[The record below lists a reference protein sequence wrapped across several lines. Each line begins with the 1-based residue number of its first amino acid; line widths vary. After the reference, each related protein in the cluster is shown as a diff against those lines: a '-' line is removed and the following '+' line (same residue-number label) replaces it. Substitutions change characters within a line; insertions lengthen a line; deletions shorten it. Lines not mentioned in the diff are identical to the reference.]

1 MNYDNHTTAATG
13 RSTRCA
19 RARPQR
25 VGTPRIRGALA
36 RFVALLVL
44 GVLIAACGAPGTPP
58 PTPPPTP
65 LPATPL
71 RDAPEPAVSPP
82 AALRLPGTVV
92 ALSGAPEGIAVT
104 DAGTVAVNVR
114 NPARPAGGLL
124 IFPLSTPTAASTTTP
139 VDLGGTARHLT
150 LAGPA
155 GPALVADESDDQF
168 LRVALPGG
176 QVLSSVRVGHQPH
189 EAIAINPTTYF
200 VFDELANTIHIVVDD
215 RVSRVVAAPLQP
227 GGGAPSS
234 DHRHVVAV
242 GVRGRRISEY
252 STSGDLVGS
261 ANCGAGPTHVITG
274 DDGLFWVNDTGG
286 GSILGFR
293 LTDHGP
299 QQVATIPV
307 GAGSKPYGIA
317 YDTHRHT
324 LWVTLTGRNQ
334 LLGLTVDDTTITHRT
349 TYDTVQQPNTVAVD
363 QITGELVITG
373 STPAST
379 GHLQFLP

>member
-1 MNYDNHTTAATG
+1 MMSGHDGDRAPKPP
-13 RSTRCA
+13 RCA
-19 RARPQR
+19 GVRRKQVVARCTRA
-25 VGTPRIRGALA
+25 ALGRA
-36 RFVALLVL
+36 VAVL
-44 GVLIAACGAPGTPP
+44 GLVVLVAGCGQRGELPSP
-58 PTPPPTP
+58 PTPPP
-65 LPATPL
+65 AVPL

-92 ALSGAPEGIAVT
+92 TVGGAPEGIAIT

-114 NPARPAGGLL
+114 DPDRPDGGLL
-124 IFPLSTPTAASTTTP
+124 IFPISAPTSASTTTP
-139 VDLGGTARHLT
+139 VDLGATARHLT

-155 GPALVADESDDQF
+155 GPALVAEESDDEF

-176 QVLSSVRVGHQPH
+176 QVLASVRVGHQPH

-200 VFDELANTIHIVVDD
+200 VFDELANTIHIVIDD

-227 GGGAPSS
+227 GGGALSS

-242 GVRGRRISEY
+242 GVRGWRIAEY

-334 LLGLTVDDTTITHRT
+334 LLGLTLHDTTIIHRT
-349 TYDTVQQPNTVAVD
+349 TYDTVAQPNTVAVD
-363 QITGELVITG
+363 QTTGQLVVTG